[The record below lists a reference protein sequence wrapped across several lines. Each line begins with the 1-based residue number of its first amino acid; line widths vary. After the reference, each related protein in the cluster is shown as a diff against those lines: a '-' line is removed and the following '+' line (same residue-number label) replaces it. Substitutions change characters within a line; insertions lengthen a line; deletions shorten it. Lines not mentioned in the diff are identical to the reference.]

1 MEAKDKEASLLAEFE
16 TERSAWTDKEAMLT
30 AGFGEIEDMVDDF
43 FPGHS
48 VAANRAIEA
57 DREGRRAEGEA
68 QFMERFL
75 KKRRTS
81 VQDENVDPSHEH
93 NQNDGSVPPP
103 SDGQIDASPHEQTD
117 VPAPPSPH
125 GQNDA
130 STHEP
135 SSANTTRN
143 SSQVEEINWEE
154 EIQFDPGK
162 RRSIDEYH
170 PNQRD
175 MVRRKYLAND
185 PCQPRTAD
193 FEVTEICGKDRRFVR
208 EWFDEF
214 GSWLEYSESK
224 RKAYCFCCF
233 LFRPRKKKEA
243 GYDAFVANGW
253 SSWNKKYILKE
264 HVGDIN
270 SAHNQAKRD
279 CDALLKQKQHIYQG
293 LPFRGHDE
301 SDESLNKGNFEEFH
315 AYTAEQNPEVRK
327 VVAHNAPGNNQLTS
341 SKIQKDIVEC
351 FAKEILHSVLREIGN
366 DVFSLLADES
376 RDVAGKEQMAVET
389 TSKYLKSAIDDLFA
403 EYKLSFKQVRGQG
416 YDGASNMRG
425 EFNGLQSLIMRE
437 NSTSYYV
444 HCFAHQLQLVVVAV
458 VRKHKCIGNFF
469 DMISVLLNVVSGSS
483 KRKDM
488 IQDKHKEQ
496 VCEALGCGLLKS
508 GTGLNQELALQ
519 RPGDTRWSSHYKTL
533 KSLIDMFRTVVKV
546 LEYVE
551 EEDRDD
557 TNRRQA
563 CGLLVYFQSFDFVF
577 YLQLMSTILIITNT
591 LSLALQ
597 RKNQDIVN
605 AINCVNSTKASLNDL
620 RRNGWESV
628 LHEAYVFC
636 DKHAISKLQMED
648 QYVNPKKPRQKTGIT
663 NRHHYEVDCFN
674 DVIDWLLQQLDN
686 RFNEKNSELLVC
698 SAALSPN
705 ESFHDFNL
713 EHLMSLAK
721 LYPKDFDDG
730 ELRDLRHHLH
740 LYIADVRA
748 DDRFSGLSNIF
759 ERSFSAMRIVKTYLR
774 NRLGDDTLK
783 YELICYVEKS
793 EMRKV
798 TNDAAIRI

>member
-1 MEAKDKEASLLAEFE
+1 MS
-16 TERSAWTDKEAMLT
+16 R
-30 AGFGEIEDMVDDF
+30 
-43 FPGHS
+43 
-48 VAANRAIEA
+48 
-57 DREGRRAEGEA
+57 EA
-68 QFMERFL
+68 QFMDRFL

-81 VQDENVDPSHEH
+81 VQDENVGPSHEH

-175 MVRRKYLAND
+175 MVRRKYLANG

-253 SSWNKKYILKE
+253 SSWNKKYRLKE

-279 CDALLKQKQHIYQG
+279 CDALLKQKQHIYVALNNQSNVERNAYYTRLNASIDVTRVLLKQG

-301 SDESLNKGNFEEFH
+301 SDESLNKGNFKELH
-315 AYTAEQNPEVRK
+315 AYTAEQNPE
-327 VVAHNAPGNNQLTS
+327 
-341 SKIQKDIVEC
+341 
-351 FAKEILHSVLREIGN
+351 
-366 DVFSLLADES
+366 
-376 RDVAGKEQMAVET
+376 QMAVVLRYVGKCGSAIETLVGLTHVKET

-403 EYKLSFKQVRGQG
+403 AYKLSFKQVRGQG
-416 YDGASNMRG
+416 YDGASNMR
-425 EFNGLQSLIMRE
+425 
-437 NSTSYYV
+437 
-444 HCFAHQLQLVVVAV
+444 
-458 VRKHKCIGNFF
+458 
-469 DMISVLLNVVSGSS
+469 
-483 KRKDM
+483 
-488 IQDKHKEQ
+488 
-496 VCEALGCGLLKS
+496 
-508 GTGLNQELALQ
+508 
-519 RPGDTRWSSHYKTL
+519 
-533 KSLIDMFRTVVKV
+533 VVKV

-557 TNRRQA
+557 TNRRQ
-563 CGLLVYFQSFDFVF
+563 
-577 YLQLMSTILIITNT
+577 LMSTILIITNT

-597 RKNQDIVN
+597 QKNQDIVN

-636 DKHAISKLQMED
+636 DKHDISKWQMED

-674 DVIDWLLQQLDN
+674 DVIDWLLQELDN

-783 YELICYVEKS
+783 YDLICYVEKS

>member
-1 MEAKDKEASLLAEFE
+1 
-16 TERSAWTDKEAMLT
+16 
-30 AGFGEIEDMVDDF
+30 
-43 FPGHS
+43 
-48 VAANRAIEA
+48 
-57 DREGRRAEGEA
+57 
-68 QFMERFL
+68 MERFL

-81 VQDENVDPSHEH
+81 VQDENVGPSHEH

-170 PNQRD
+170 PNQSD
-175 MVRRKYLAND
+175 MVRRKYLANG
-185 PCQPRTAD
+185 PCQPRTGD
-193 FEVTEICGKDRRFVR
+193 FKVTEISGRDRRFVR

-243 GYDAFVANGW
+243 GYYAFVANGW
-253 SSWNKKYILKE
+253 SSWNKKYRLKE

-279 CDALLKQKQHIYQG
+279 CDALLKQKQHIYVALNNQSNVERNAYYTRLNASIDVTRVLLKQG

-301 SDESLNKGNFEEFH
+301 SDKSLNKGNLKELH
-315 AYTAEQNPEVRK
+315 AYTIEQNPEVRK

-351 FAKEILHSVLREIGN
+351 FAKEILHSILREIGN
-366 DVFSLLADES
+366 DVFSLLVDES
-376 RDVAGKEQMAVET
+376 RDVAGKEQMAVVLRYVGKCGSAIETLVGLTHVKET

-437 NSTSYYV
+437 NSTTYYV

-488 IQDKHKEQ
+488 IRDKHKEQ
-496 VCEALGCGLLKS
+496 VCEALGCELLKS
-508 GTGLNQELALQ
+508 GT
-519 RPGDTRWSSHYKTL
+519 
-533 KSLIDMFRTVVKV
+533 
-546 LEYVE
+546 
-551 EEDRDD
+551 
-557 TNRRQA
+557 
-563 CGLLVYFQSFDFVF
+563 
-577 YLQLMSTILIITNT
+577 
-591 LSLALQ
+591 
-597 RKNQDIVN
+597 
-605 AINCVNSTKASLNDL
+605 
-620 RRNGWESV
+620 
-628 LHEAYVFC
+628 
-636 DKHAISKLQMED
+636 
-648 QYVNPKKPRQKTGIT
+648 
-663 NRHHYEVDCFN
+663 
-674 DVIDWLLQQLDN
+674 
-686 RFNEKNSELLVC
+686 
-698 SAALSPN
+698 
-705 ESFHDFNL
+705 
-713 EHLMSLAK
+713 
-721 LYPKDFDDG
+721 
-730 ELRDLRHHLH
+730 
-740 LYIADVRA
+740 
-748 DDRFSGLSNIF
+748 
-759 ERSFSAMRIVKTYLR
+759 
-774 NRLGDDTLK
+774 
-783 YELICYVEKS
+783 
-793 EMRKV
+793 
-798 TNDAAIRI
+798 